1 MDEEEGEIIYD
12 YDVTKA
18 RDSIKKLMNGNYGGG
33 KRKRKR
39 KSIRKT
45 LKNKRK

>member
-12 YDVTKA
+12 YDETKS
-18 RDSIKKLMNGNYGGG
+18 RDSIKKLMDETYGGG
-33 KRKRKR
+33 KRKR

-45 LKNKRK
+45 RKNKRR